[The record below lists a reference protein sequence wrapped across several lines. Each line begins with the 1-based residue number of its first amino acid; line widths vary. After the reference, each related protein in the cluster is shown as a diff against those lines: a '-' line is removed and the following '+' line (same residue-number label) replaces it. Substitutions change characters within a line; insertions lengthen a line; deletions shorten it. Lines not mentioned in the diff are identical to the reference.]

1 MTRNTIRRV
10 EVATPILDDAIRER
24 LDWMFDMM
32 MRDDDKGKRLTEKG
46 SYVDQ
51 SLNDVKLNSQELF
64 YAMAY
69 DNAEK
74 TGK

>member
-1 MTRNTIRRV
+1 M
-10 EVATPILDDAIRER
+10 EVPTPILDDAIRER